1 MNISKKELSIIVE
14 ILFSILFAF
23 IYMPFFYE
31 NSINPHSDLV
41 RKTIEIVI
49 FVIIYF
55 SIAYSLLEIV
65 FKKTEAKD
73 ERDDMINSKS
83 YKLGYLL
90 YEIGLFV
97 FIGTLLNNLSFQN
110 NGSIIFLTLMLIIF
124 ISFVKSSYQLYL
136 HRTL

>member
-1 MNISKKELSIIVE
+1 MNLSKKEFSIIVE

-31 NSINPHSDLV
+31 NSINPQSDLV
-41 RKTIEIVI
+41 GKTIEIVI

-90 YEIGLFV
+90 YELCLFI
-97 FIGTLLNNLSFQN
+97 FIGSLLNNPSFQN

-136 HRTL
+136 HRTF